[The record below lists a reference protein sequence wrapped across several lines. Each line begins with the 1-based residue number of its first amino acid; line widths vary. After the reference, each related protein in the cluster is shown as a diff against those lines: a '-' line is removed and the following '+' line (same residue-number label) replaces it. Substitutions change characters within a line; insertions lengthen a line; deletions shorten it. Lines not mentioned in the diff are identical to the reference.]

1 MQIRLSKFNIEN
13 SGSRT
18 YVMADEDEVRMKLRA
33 IDDERRGPIEEGEDP
48 CDARI
53 RELETAMSNMIK
65 AMKATLG

>member
-48 CDARI
+48 RDARI